1 MTVLTSPRKQS
12 GVRTA
17 LVLPAGLIL
26 AVVAEACSLGLL
38 GLSGWFIARSAV
50 AGAATYSTFS
60 YINPSGGV
68 RAFALARIASNYG
81 NRVAL
86 HSAALRRVTAA
97 RLRFYDRAAAE
108 PGTARTWSGQSL
120 DRVMADAD
128 TRGMALIQATTPFV
142 VGVAMTAGGCLAIVL
157 AGYPLVAVVLAVAAT
172 GCAVLAIIATRH
184 ADDGSGPR
192 SALRTELV
200 TAVDSWPEMA
210 SLGAADHLAHRTLR
224 RLATFERH
232 RFDQAATQ
240 ARTRGLTR
248 AVTAATLLLAIV
260 VASRRGADVSTLV
273 FLALLTAGVMANVE
287 RLVAA
292 AEARI
297 FARQANRRLTA
308 TGCDETRTPMLWA
321 THDRRGLTVSHYVLP
336 ETPMRGARRIDV
348 EIAAGHTLVVTGE
361 SGSGKTTLLN
371 AIAAAVRAEGTA
383 SVAAVLPDDYVFT
396 GTVADNIRLADP
408 AATDADLKGLLA
420 DLLLGDLEPNTMV
433 GVGGR
438 ELSGGEQ
445 RRLHIARA
453 LATQPDVL
461 LVDEPTTGLDTNTAT
476 HVLTAM
482 RRRLP
487 YAVVVLAMHERPA
500 DPQALRPAWS
510 TVSLDAS
517 ANVNPLSSGGS
528 RTYEQASVVV
538 TEPSK
543 TEVAVAGSSW
553 PM

>member
-1 MTVLTSPRKQS
+1 
-12 GVRTA
+12 
-17 LVLPAGLIL
+17 
-26 AVVAEACSLGLL
+26 
-38 GLSGWFIARSAV
+38 
-50 AGAATYSTFS
+50 
-60 YINPSGGV
+60 
-68 RAFALARIASNYG
+68 
-81 NRVAL
+81 
-86 HSAALRRVTAA
+86 
-97 RLRFYDRAAAE
+97 
-108 PGTARTWSGQSL
+108 
-120 DRVMADAD
+120 
-128 TRGMALIQATTPFV
+128 
-142 VGVAMTAGGCLAIVL
+142 
-157 AGYPLVAVVLAVAAT
+157 
-172 GCAVLAIIATRH
+172 
-184 ADDGSGPR
+184 
-192 SALRTELV
+192 
-200 TAVDSWPEMA
+200 
-210 SLGAADHLAHRTLR
+210 
-224 RLATFERH
+224 
-232 RFDQAATQ
+232 
-240 ARTRGLTR
+240 
-248 AVTAATLLLAIV
+248 
-260 VASRRGADVSTLV
+260 
-273 FLALLTAGVMANVE
+273 
-287 RLVAA
+287 
-292 AEARI
+292 
-297 FARQANRRLTA
+297 
-308 TGCDETRTPMLWA
+308 
-321 THDRRGLTVSHYVLP
+321 
-336 ETPMRGARRIDV
+336 MRGARRIDV

-517 ANVNPLSSGGS
+517 ATVNPLSSGGS